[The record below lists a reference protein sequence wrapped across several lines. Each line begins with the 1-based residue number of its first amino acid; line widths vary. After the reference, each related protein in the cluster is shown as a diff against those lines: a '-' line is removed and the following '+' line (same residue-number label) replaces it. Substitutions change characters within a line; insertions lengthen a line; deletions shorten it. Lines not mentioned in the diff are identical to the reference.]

1 MPNPSISTF
10 IANFAGGG
18 ARPNLYEVILTFPA
32 ALPNVFASEKLSFTC
47 TAATL
52 PASTVEAAPVYYM
65 GRTIKLAGDRSFEDW
80 NIMVMNDTDFAV
92 RDALED
98 WSNRINA
105 HTGNQSAAGW
115 SNPSNYF
122 ANAQVIQYG
131 REREILKTVKM
142 EGIFPLQVGEIQLGF
157 DQMNMIET
165 FQVLFAVNSWSS
177 SITN

>member
-1 MPNPSISTF
+1 MPNPSISSF

-52 PASTVEAAPVYYM
+52 PSSTIEPAQVFYM
-65 GRTIKLAGDRSFEDW
+65 GRTVKLAGDRSFEDW
-80 NIMVMNDTDFAV
+80 NITVMNDTDFAV

-98 WSNRINA
+98 WSNRISS
-105 HTGNQSAAGW
+105 HSGNRTATGW
-115 SNPSNYF
+115 SNPTNYF
-122 ANAQVIQYG
+122 ADALVIQYG

-142 EGIFPLQVGEIQLGF
+142 EGIFPLQIGEIQLGF
-157 DQMNMIET
+157 DQQSQIEV
-165 FQVLFAVNSWSS
+165 FQVMFAVNYWSS
-177 SITN
+177 SLTN